1 MSNDADAGNEAREL
15 YLEDF
20 TPGRRFVT
28 DTVEVTPQ
36 EIKSFAARFDPQ
48 PFHLDEAAAKH
59 SVFGGLAASG
69 WHTASLTMR
78 LWVTGPM
85 RVPGGLVGLGGEI
98 GWPKPTRP
106 GDVLRVESEVLEA
119 KRSRSKPDRGIV
131 TLRLET
137 KNQRGEVVQT
147 AVLKILA
154 PSRG

>member
-1 MSNDADAGNEAREL
+1 
-15 YLEDF
+15 
-20 TPGRRFVT
+20 
-28 DTVEVTPQ
+28 
-36 EIKSFAARFDPQ
+36 
-48 PFHLDEAAAKH
+48 
-59 SVFGGLAASG
+59 
-69 WHTASLTMR
+69 MR

>member
-1 MSNDADAGNEAREL
+1 MSNDRDAGTDAQEL

-28 DTVEVTPQ
+28 DTVEVTRE

-48 PFHLDEAAAKH
+48 PFHLDEAAAKR

-78 LWVTGPM
+78 LWVTSPM
-85 RVPGGLVGLGGEI
+85 HVRGGLVGLGGEI
-98 GWPKPTRP
+98 GWPKPTYV

-131 TLRLET
+131 TIRLET

-147 AVLKILA
+147 AALKILV